1 MTPRRSSDSPK
12 KGPAIKI
19 PIRDQTSAGGVVYRN
34 AGDHPEVVIVAVGP
48 NNRWQLP
55 KGLVDNNEKPEV
67 TAVREV
73 REEGG
78 VNSEVINHIETVEYW
93 YAGLE
98 NGIRVR
104 FHKRVHFY
112 LLRYVSGD
120 TKDHD
125 WEVNEARWVP
135 IEDAAAQLA
144 FDNEKRV
151 MQRAAELLG
160 EERTVS
166 DSPRTP
172 PDQSDS

>member
-1 MTPRRSSDSPK
+1 MTPRKPASKKSP
-12 KGPAIKI
+12 GIKV
-19 PIRDQTSAGGVVYRN
+19 PVREQTSAGGVVFR
-34 AGDHPEVVIVAVGP
+34 GDKERLEVVIVSVGGQ
-48 NNRWQLP
+48 NRWQLP
-55 KGLVDNNEKPEV
+55 KGLVDVGENPEV
-67 TAVREV
+67 TAVREA

-78 VNSEVINHIETVEYW
+78 VSSEVVQPIETIEYW

-135 IEDAAAQLA
+135 IEDATSQLA
-144 FDNEKRV
+144 FDNERRV
-151 MQRAAELLG
+151 MERARELLG
-160 EERTVS
+160 
-166 DSPRTP
+166 
-172 PDQSDS
+172 

>member
-1 MTPRRSSDSPK
+1 MTPRKSSDSNPRK
-12 KGPAIKI
+12 SPSIKI
-19 PIRDQTSAGGVVYRN
+19 PIRDQTSAGGVVYRMS
-34 AGDHPEVVIVAVGP
+34 GDHVETVIVAVGP
-48 NNRWQLP
+48 NSRWQLP
-55 KGLVDNNEKPEV
+55 KGLVDKNEKPEV
-67 TAVREV
+67 TAVREA

-78 VNSEVINHIETVEYW
+78 VNSEVVAHIDTIEYW

-112 LLRYVSGD
+112 LLRYLSGE

-135 IEDAAAQLA
+135 IDDAAAQLA

-151 MQRAAELLG
+151 MQRAAELVREGGQRLG
-160 EERTVS
+160 ATS
-166 DSPRTP
+166 N
-172 PDQSDS
+172 

>member
-1 MTPRRSSDSPK
+1 MTPRKPGGTSPK
-12 KGPAIKI
+12 KSPAIKV
-19 PIRDQTSAGGVVYRN
+19 PIRDQVSAGGVVFRRQN
-34 AGDHPEVVIVAVGP
+34 DQVEVVIVSVGSEH
-48 NNRWQLP
+48 RWQLP
-55 KGLVDNNEKPEV
+55 KGLVDKDEKPDV
-67 TAVREV
+67 TAVREA

-78 VNSEVINHIETVEYW
+78 VTSEVVEHIETIEYW
-93 YAGLE
+93 YAGIE

-135 IEDAAAQLA
+135 IEDAALQLA

-151 MQRAAELLG
+151 MEPARVLISQR
-160 EERTVS
+160 
-166 DSPRTP
+166 
-172 PDQSDS
+172 

>member
-1 MTPRRSSDSPK
+1 MTPRKSTESKAKSQAMRV
-12 KGPAIKI
+12 
-19 PIRDQTSAGGVVYRN
+19 PIRDQTSAGGVVYR
-34 AGDHPEVVIVAVGP
+34 EVSGHIEVIIIAVGP

-55 KGLVDNNEKPEV
+55 KGLVDKNEKPEV
-67 TAVREV
+67 TAVREA

-78 VNSEVINHIETVEYW
+78 VVSEVVEHIETIEYW

-104 FHKRVHFY
+104 FHKRVHFF
-112 LLRYVSGD
+112 LLRYLSGD

-135 IEDAAAQLA
+135 VEDASAQLA

-151 MQRAAELLG
+151 MQRAAELIS
-160 EERTVS
+160 EEQTRIS
-166 DSPRTP
+166 R
-172 PDQSDS
+172 

>member
-1 MTPRRSSDSPK
+1 MTPRKSEGSKP
-12 KGPAIKI
+12 KGPVIKI
-19 PIRDQTSAGGVVYRN
+19 PIRDQTSAGGVVFRRD
-34 AGDHPEVVIVAVGP
+34 AGRAEVVIVAVGP

-55 KGLVDNNEKPEV
+55 KGLVDRNEMPEV
-67 TAVREV
+67 TAVREA

-78 VNSEVINHIETVEYW
+78 VASEIVSHIETIEYW
-93 YAGLE
+93 YVGLE

-112 LLRYVSGD
+112 LMRYQSGE

-135 IEDAAAQLA
+135 IEDAAAQLE

-151 MQRAAELLG
+151 MERAVELIRS
-160 EERTVS
+160 ERS
-166 DSPRTP
+166 
-172 PDQSDS
+172 